1 MTETLGLALPLA
13 AASALAL
20 NWGFFV
26 QHEQAGEAPALSL
39 RRPVHSLWLLFSR
52 RRWLAGFLVGLCGWA
67 LYALALAFGP
77 LSLVQATSAGGI
89 GILALLVAR
98 LGHVRLAGRE
108 WAGVWLSMAGLALL
122 GVSLLG
128 RGAAAAH
135 HPGHPATA
143 GAAAWIGACAAL
155 TALFAG
161 PLRRVFAPGASL
173 GTGAG
178 LMYAAGDV
186 GTKAAIA
193 GGPALLFVPALLAAH
208 GLGFV
213 LLQASFQRGGAL
225 STAGVATLLTNAA
238 PIAAGMVVFGEPMA
252 PGALGV
258 VRVAA
263 FIAVVAGAVLL
274 TRAGQAAPRAEPE
287 RVAAAG
293 QAVAA

>member
-1 MTETLGLALPLA
+1 MTETLGLALVLA

-26 QHEQAGEAPALSL
+26 QHEQAGQAPALTL
-39 RRPVHSLWLLFSR
+39 RRPLHSLWLLFSR
-52 RRWLAGFLVGLCGWA
+52 PRWLAGFVVGLGGWG

-98 LGHVRLAGRE
+98 LAHVRLRRRE
-108 WAGVWLSMAGLALL
+108 WIGVWMSMAGLALL
-122 GVSLLG
+122 GVSLFG
-128 RGAAAAH
+128 QGGAAE
-135 HPGHPATA
+135 PRGSHPAAT
-143 GAAAWIGACAAL
+143 GAVAWIAASGVL

-186 GTKAAIA
+186 STKALMA
-193 GGPALLFVPALLAAH
+193 GGSRLVFVPALLAAH

-213 LLQASFQRGGAL
+213 LLQTGFQRGGAL

-238 PIAAGMVVFGEPMA
+238 PIAAGMVVFGEPMPSRA
-252 PGALGV
+252 FEV

-263 FIAVVAGAVLL
+263 FVTVVAGAVLL
-274 TRAGQAAPRAEPE
+274 TRGQPAPQDERERIAAP
-287 RVAAAG
+287 G
-293 QAVAA
+293 QVQPA